1 MQEAHAAQNVKIQEL
16 QEKKKKLS
24 KYVDTVQQQEQVI
37 EKLEEMMEKALGE
50 AREAKNLRAE
60 RDSLQADLKQAR
72 ADLSRNRKGEEV
84 GGFRRTESIGGRP
97 EVGGVRRTASIGA
110 QNDKESSELAAL
122 QRKLEEQAKALAAA
136 ENAGRSRSL
145 DPGAASD
152 GALQVA
158 KCVWLCVTVSV
169 CAWVGG

>member
-1 MQEAHAAQNVKIQEL
+1 M
-16 QEKKKKLS
+16 
-24 KYVDTVQQQEQVI
+24 QQQEQVI

-50 AREAKNLRAE
+50 AREAKNLRAA

-84 GGFRRTESIGGRP
+84 GG
-97 EVGGVRRTASIGA
+97 VRRTASIGGGPEVGGFRRTSSIVA

-122 QRKLEEQAKALAAA
+122 QRKLEEQAKELAAA
-136 ENAGRSRSL
+136 ENAGRSR

>member
-84 GGFRRTESIGGRP
+84 GG
-97 EVGGVRRTASIGA
+97 VRRTASIGGGPEVGGGFRRTSSIVA

-136 ENAGRSRSL
+136 ENAGRSR